1 MTWRLENLKP
11 SKGFRGAPTG
21 DARGTGVRDDVD
33 VEAHDTAQSTTTRT
47 MKQGGAKA
55 DPDDAVFFSRA
66 VELKEEGNVAYQRRD
81 YKTALAFYDQSL
93 GLLGEKDEMRAQVYS
108 NKAACYYQMR
118 FYADVVAEASK
129 ALRVDAKSH
138 KAMFHRANA
147 YASLGNAGKAK
158 KDYANVLALDS
169 TNIDAKKAL
178 DRLNGV
184 NTKEAPAGL
193 GGMNL
198 APAKKAKE
206 TGKKAAAVATP
217 DPSPEQAA
225 QQEAAIQAAQQAQ
238 QQQPPPIALKC
249 VFGDDVRMF
258 NVFSTLSYR
267 DLVTSIA
274 TKFPAA
280 GQFSIKF
287 EDMNGG
293 MQTIQATKD
302 FQTAIFVTSQRL
314 NEMEKPPLI
323 PYVKLFIQDLPKIE
337 DIALVDENGN
347 PAGLAPN
354 EVVEIDE
361 WILDFAALFR
371 EHLGIDAE
379 GHLEPHQEVRFI
391 FWVRPSLNSLVM
403 HSNPPNEAMT
413 KQKTLLLMISVINV
427 LQMSFAPIV
436 SFNLEGSLG

>member
-1 MTWRLENLKP
+1 MR
-11 SKGFRGAPTG
+11 
-21 DARGTGVRDDVD
+21 DADVTRRR
-33 VEAHDTAQSTTTRT
+33 AHATPNATHPRTPFTSST
-47 MKQGGAKA
+47 MKHVGASA

-66 VELKEEGNVAYQRRD
+66 VELKEEGNVAYKNRE
-81 YKTALAFYDQSL
+81 YKKALAFYDQAL

-129 ALRVDAKSH
+129 ALRVDSKSH

-169 TNIDAKKAL
+169 SNVDAKKAL

-184 NTKEAPAGL
+184 TTKDAPAGL

-198 APAKKAKE
+198 EPAKKSKE
-206 TGKKAAAVATP
+206 GGKKAVAAATP
-217 DPSPEQAA
+217 DPSPEQAV
-225 QQEAAIQAAQQAQ
+225 QQEAAIQAAQQQQ
-238 QQQPPPIALKC
+238 QQQPPAITLKC
-249 VFGDDVRMF
+249 VFGGDVRMF
-258 NVFSTLSYR
+258 NVYSTLSHR

-274 TKFPAA
+274 NKYPTA
-280 GQFSIKF
+280 GQFSIKY
-287 EDMNGG
+287 EDANGN
-293 MQTIQATKD
+293 MQTIQSTKD
-302 FQTAIFVTSQRL
+302 FQAAIYSTSQRL
-314 NEMEKPPLI
+314 SEMEKPPLI
-323 PYVKLFIQDLPKIE
+323 PYVKLFVQDLPKIE

-379 GHLEPHQEVRFI
+379 GHLEAHQEVRFVFPLPLLI
-391 FWVRPSLNSLVM
+391 SLVM
-403 HSNPPNEAMT
+403 RSNSPNEAMT

-436 SFNLEGSLG
+436 SFNLERSLS

>member
-1 MTWRLENLKP
+1 
-11 SKGFRGAPTG
+11 
-21 DARGTGVRDDVD
+21 
-33 VEAHDTAQSTTTRT
+33 
-47 MKQGGAKA
+47 
-55 DPDDAVFFSRA
+55 
-66 VELKEEGNVAYQRRD
+66 
-81 YKTALAFYDQSL
+81 
-93 GLLGEKDEMRAQVYS
+93 
-108 NKAACYYQMR
+108 
-118 FYADVVAEASK
+118 
-129 ALRVDAKSH
+129 
-138 KAMFHRANA
+138 
-147 YASLGNAGKAK
+147 
-158 KDYANVLALDS
+158 
-169 TNIDAKKAL
+169 
-178 DRLNGV
+178 
-184 NTKEAPAGL
+184 
-193 GGMNL
+193 
-198 APAKKAKE
+198 
-206 TGKKAAAVATP
+206 
-217 DPSPEQAA
+217 
-225 QQEAAIQAAQQAQ
+225 
-238 QQQPPPIALKC
+238 